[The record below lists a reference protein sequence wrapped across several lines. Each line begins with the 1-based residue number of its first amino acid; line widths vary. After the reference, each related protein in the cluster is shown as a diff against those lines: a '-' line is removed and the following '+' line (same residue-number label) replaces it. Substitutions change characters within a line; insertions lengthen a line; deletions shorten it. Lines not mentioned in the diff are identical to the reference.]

1 MEREER
7 GLEIQMLKLILR
19 QAETKGEGRGLVP
32 SPGIPAI
39 LARLHELRNAG
50 CVALEKSLHV
60 SGVHQA
66 VRQTILRAASFG

>member
-19 QAETKGEGRGLVP
+19 QAETKGEGRELVP

-39 LARLHELRNAG
+39 LARLHELQNAA
-50 CVALEKSLHV
+50 CVALENGAIAGKRASHSLKIAMEAT
-60 SGVHQA
+60 S
-66 VRQTILRAASFG
+66 